1 MNASTGTALRLHYSG
16 PGHDTTTVVREDE
29 AMLILSR
36 KVGERIVI
44 GNDITVVVSRV
55 AGDRVTLGL
64 EAPPDVHILRGELR
78 PFDEEE
84 QKAKPTS
91 AVAGRH
97 TQRGDRSFQAD
108 RRRSPR

>member
-1 MNASTGTALRLHYSG
+1 
-16 PGHDTTTVVREDE
+16 
-29 AMLILSR
+29 MLILSR

-78 PFDEEE
+78 PFDDQER
-84 QKAKPTS
+84 KAKPTT
-91 AVAGRH
+91 VAAGQH
-97 TQRGDRSFQAD
+97 SQRGDRSFRAD
-108 RRRSPR
+108 RRPSPR

>member
-1 MNASTGTALRLHYSG
+1 
-16 PGHDTTTVVREDE
+16 
-29 AMLILSR
+29 MLILSR

-78 PFDEEE
+78 PFDEQER
-84 QKAKPTS
+84 KAKPTT
-91 AVAGRH
+91 VPAGPHSR
-97 TQRGDRSFQAD
+97 RGARELESD
-108 RRRSPR
+108 RRRAPR

>member
-1 MNASTGTALRLHYSG
+1 
-16 PGHDTTTVVREDE
+16 
-29 AMLILSR
+29 MLILSR

-78 PFDEEE
+78 PFDEETR
-84 QKAKPTS
+84 KTKSVPV
-91 AVAGRH
+91 VAGSH
-97 TQRGDRSFQAD
+97 TQRGDRNFLAE

>member
-1 MNASTGTALRLHYSG
+1 
-16 PGHDTTTVVREDE
+16 
-29 AMLILSR
+29 MLILSR

-78 PFDEEE
+78 PFDKQQ
-84 QKAKPTS
+84 QKTKPTS
-91 AVAGRH
+91 PDVGSHA
-97 TQRGDRSFQAD
+97 QRGDRSF
-108 RRRSPR
+108 RRDTRHAPR